1 MSESAK
7 RRGVVP
13 PAVEWPPWTAEEDA
27 LLGTVKDRDVGE
39 RIGRSESAVSDRR
52 YVLGVAAFTKR
63 KRRGKPIS
71 WTPATDRLLGTMP
84 DGDLAR
90 KLRCSPMAVF
100 YRRKRLKIPA
110 FRDLR

>member
-1 MSESAK
+1 MSEAHK
-7 RRGVVP
+7 RRGTRP
-13 PAVEWPPWTAEEDA
+13 PAVKGPPWTPEDDA
-27 LLGTVKDRDVGE
+27 VLGTMKDRDVGE

-63 KRRGKPIS
+63 APRGKS
-71 WTPATDRLLGTMP
+71 ATWTPAKDRLLGTMA

-90 KLRCSPMAVF
+90 ELRCSPMAVF

-110 FRDLR
+110 FRK